1 MRGHRHPPPS
11 RQQGA
16 ALLLAMIIVT
26 LVSTVAAGMVWQQA
40 RAVNVEAAE
49 RTRAQM
55 SAFSGSGMDFVRGL
69 IRQSLARG
77 VTPERIKE
85 LVERRIEPASL
96 SSLVAAD
103 RNNTL
108 DVEVDVTIAMSG
120 SDAGARYNLRNLVDR
135 DGKPVEAEAKT
146 LQRLCEALGLSSDV
160 ALTLAAGLQQAWAP
174 PGEGADPSAPLAPNR
189 PVDLVWLG
197 LDAATVATLAA
208 HVEILPTATP
218 VNINTASAEVIYAVL
233 DGLKSLAEAK
243 TIERPKGPVAAG
255 SNKMVFRQLTDLQAL
270 LPEGTQIAANRVA
283 LVSSHFHTT
292 VTLRYEDRVLEES
305 YLVRYVGPGNANAV
319 TVLRRERTFS
329 KAPSP

>member
-1 MRGHRHPPPS
+1 MRRSLLRS
-11 RQQGA
+11 RQHGA

-55 SAFSGSGMDFVRGL
+55 SAFSGAGMDFVRGL

-96 SSLVAAD
+96 ASLVAAD

-108 DVEVDVTIAMSG
+108 DVEIDVTIAMSG
-120 SDAGARYNLRNLVDR
+120 SDASARYNLRNLVDK
-135 DGKPVEAEAKT
+135 DGKPVEAEVKT
-146 LQRLCEALGLSSDV
+146 LQRLCEALGLPSDV
-160 ALTLAAGLQQAWAP
+160 ARTLAAGLQQAWAP
-174 PGEGADPSAPLAPNR
+174 PGESADPAAPLAPNR

-197 LDAATVATLAA
+197 LDAATVSTLAA

-233 DGLKSLAEAK
+233 DSLKSLAEAK
-243 TIERPKGPVAAG
+243 TIERPQGPVNTA
-255 SNKMVFRQLTDLQAL
+255 SNRKAFAQMTELQAL
-270 LPEGTQIAANRVA
+270 LPEGAQIAANRVA

-292 VTLRYEDRVLEES
+292 VTLRYEDRLLEEN
-305 YLVRYVGPGNANAV
+305 YLVRWAGPGNANAV
-319 TVLRRERTFS
+319 QVLRRERTFS